1 VFDNNQGPRP
11 SFTPAAGEEP
21 WKCTDCGA
29 VIESLPFAPRKDEAG
44 KVTGLRCRD
53 CHAKVKAAR
62 GDRPRRY

>member
-1 VFDNNQGPRP
+1 VFDNNQG
-11 SFTPAAGEEP
+11 P

-29 VIESLPFAPRKDEAG
+29 VIESLPFQPRKDEAG